1 MVRSM
6 MSRTDLPIS
15 FWGYAL
21 ETAAFLLNRIP
32 SKAVEKTPYVLW
44 TGKRLGLSFLK
55 IWGCEAY
62 VKRLASNK
70 LASKSNKFLFV
81 GYPKETKGYY
91 FYIPYK
97 NKVFVARNG
106 VFLEREFISKRVCG
120 SKTSLEEVQE
130 PQVATEPSM
139 EILQDSQPVVEST
152 SFVQGPQR
160 SSRIHH
166 EPKRYGFLVTDD
178 KTIELVDQDEPITY
192 PEAMMTPDS
201 DKLLHAMKSEM
212 QSMYDNQVWNLV
224 DPPEGIRM

>member
-32 SKAVEKTPYVLW
+32 SKAVEKTPYELW
-44 TGKRLGLSFLK
+44 TGKRFGLSFLK

-62 VKRLASNK
+62 VKRQASDK
-70 LASKSNKFLFV
+70 LAYKYDKCLFV
-81 GYPKETKGYY
+81 GYLKETKGYY
-91 FYIPYK
+91 FYILFE
-97 NKVFVARNG
+97 NKVFVTRNG
-106 VFLEREFISKRVCG
+106 VFLERDLISKRVSG

-130 PQVATEPSM
+130 PQVVTEPSM

-152 SFVQGPQR
+152 SSSLGPRR

-166 EPKRYGFLVTDD
+166 EPKRYGFL
-178 KTIELVDQDEPITY
+178 ITN
-192 PEAMMTPDS
+192 D
-201 DKLLHAMKSEM
+201 
-212 QSMYDNQVWNLV
+212 
-224 DPPEGIRM
+224 